1 MKSNT
6 RFSINQ
12 NETSYNNSF
21 RDDLKELK
29 SDLDIEYDSLT
40 QFENRYQFKCNLD
53 LHLNVKDNVI
63 GKIVFVNT

>member
-1 MKSNT
+1 MRWLNKRQN
-6 RFSINQ
+6 FSSILLNKIQ
-12 NETSYNNSF
+12 K
-21 RDDLKELK
+21 KEKFK
-29 SDLDIEYDSLT
+29 SDLEIEYDSLS